1 MAFIMVM
8 IKPLVSLTIWR

>member
-1 MAFIMVM
+1 MVM